1 MHLRKEIKEQVVA
14 ILKASIPEV
23 ENRVYSNQIRKI
35 RDSDLPFINIASNT
49 ESGEVF
55 NTAPRSYDKRYSY
68 TVEIFSNHENL
79 EEELDLI
86 SAKVEEILMIN
97 EDLNEKVVDNLFV
110 SAEYGFDY
118 ENKGAV
124 SACKLSFEARY
135 DQEVEYPDP
144 EDEFIMDHSEIS
156 VSEESVNVISEIK
169 LPKIE
174 SGE

>member
-1 MHLRKEIKEQVVA
+1 MHLRKQIKEQVVA

-35 RDSDLPFINIASNT
+35 RSSELPFINIASNT
-49 ESGEVF
+49 ESGEIF

-68 TVEIFSNHENL
+68 TVEIFSDNENL

-86 SAKVEEILMIN
+86 SGKVEELLMIN
-97 EDLNEKVVDNLFV
+97 EDLNQIVADNIFI
-110 SAEYGFDY
+110 SADYGFDY

-124 SACKLSFEARY
+124 SACKLTFEARY

-144 EDEFIMDHSEIS
+144 EDEFKMDHSEIS
-156 VSEESVNVISEIK
+156 IGEESVNVISEIE
-169 LPKIE
+169 L
-174 SGE
+174 GE